1 MVFGLL
7 LKFFFFLIILFTS
20 LLCSQSSR
28 SASHFSCL
36 RPLGGEEI
44 WTHHTIDSRRPHR
57 LSYWL
62 TGPAGLPLVA
72 ISHPL
77 SKFHTCL
84 LLSFY
89 IYYQNYCF
97 KNKRLR
103 QEKNKCS
110 KDFISHEHLYW
121 KAEKPV
127 TINFRNN

>member
-36 RPLGGEEI
+36 RPLGEEI
-44 WTHHTIDSRRPHR
+44 WTHHTVDSWRPHR

-62 TGPAGLPLVA
+62 TGPSGLPLVA

-97 KNKRLR
+97 KNKRLQ

-127 TINFRNN
+127 TTNFRNN